1 MIHYM
6 ENFDFVRVITNGL
19 EVLMFNECN
28 LNSAVISK
36 EVFDII
42 REIKSIKDYD
52 RIVGEFSESD
62 QEFFGELRK
71 VFVEKH
77 LLEKTGVGVS
87 ELKRINY
94 IITDYCNLFC
104 RHCCFSA
111 KFLPPH
117 SGDYSI
123 NKELN
128 ILDRII
134 SLKPETLNI
143 TGGEPLTIS
152 NFKEVL
158 VRIKNSGIKNRT
170 LQTNATLINEDNVQ
184 DLVEAFNGFD
194 ISLDGSTP
202 EETEMIRGKGVF
214 EKVMNAIDLLKKNGM
229 KNISVSC
236 AMNLD
241 ESDKRSR
248 FEDLCKKLDV
258 RPLVRQM
265 SSAGRAG
272 VNSLNTRDRTEDYF
286 LDKTG
291 EYCTCSAGRSEIT
304 VNNKGE
310 VFPCPNF
317 LERQFSMGN
326 IMDDDIEN
334 ELGWDKR
341 HDWYKEFSQYV
352 PTGREECS
360 ECEVN
365 ILCWNCP
372 FQIKQFMELHNIKRL
387 TELCERKK
395 QLIYRRLWGNDA
407 EILNQHMDNQKM

>member
-1 MIHYM
+1 MIRYM
-6 ENFDFVRVITNGL
+6 ENFDFVRVISNGN
-19 EVLMFNECN
+19 EVLLFNECN

-42 REIKSIKDYD
+42 HEIKDISDYD
-52 RIVGEFSESD
+52 RIAGEFCEED
-62 QEFFGELRK
+62 RDFFDELRK
-71 VFVEKH
+71 VFVDKH

-87 ELKRINY
+87 GLKRINY
-94 IITDYCNLFC
+94 VITDYCNLFC

-111 KFLPPH
+111 KVLPPH

-123 NKELN
+123 KKELD

-134 SLKPETLNI
+134 SLNPETLNI

-152 NFKEVL
+152 NFDEVL
-158 VRIKNSGIKNRT
+158 VRVKESGIKHRT
-170 LQTNATLINEDNVQ
+170 LQTNATLINEDNVKG
-184 DLVEAFNGFD
+184 LTEVFNGFD

-202 EETEMIRGKGVF
+202 EETEKIRGKGVF

-236 AMNLD
+236 AMNLN
-241 ESDKRSR
+241 ETDKRTR
-248 FEDLCKKLDV
+248 FEELCKTLEV

-272 VNSLNTRDRTEDYF
+272 VNGLDTRDRTEEYF
-286 LDKTG
+286 YDKEG

-304 VNNKGE
+304 VNSKGE

-317 LERQFSMGN
+317 LESRFSMGN
-326 IMDDDIEN
+326 ITDEDIESK
-334 ELGWDKR
+334 LGWDKK
-341 HDWYKEFSQYV
+341 HDWYKEFSQFV
-352 PTGREECS
+352 PTGRDECS

-372 FQIKQFMELHNIKRL
+372 FQIKQFMELHDIKKL
-387 TELCERKK
+387 TEMCERKK
-395 QLIYRRLWGNDA
+395 QSIFRRLWGNEA
-407 EILNQHMDNQKM
+407 EILD